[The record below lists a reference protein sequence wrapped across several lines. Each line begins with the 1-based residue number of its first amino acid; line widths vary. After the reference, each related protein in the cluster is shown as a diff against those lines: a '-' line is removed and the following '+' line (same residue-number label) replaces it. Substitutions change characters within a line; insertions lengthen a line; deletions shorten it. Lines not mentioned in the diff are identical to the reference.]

1 MKSMIKKL
9 NIKVLSFLSLLF
21 IGVFVS
27 NYAFAEE
34 GSEFTISP
42 IYGEGQ
48 TDKSLGYFSIKSD
61 NEKKIPIKINIQNLN
76 TSESSEFEILIVPS
90 TTTNNGRISYTPNE
104 QKKASNELI
113 QLNDLFSK
121 EDKYQKIK
129 VEANKTKD
137 ITCNLIVPEEGIKGT
152 VLGSIYVK
160 KIPKEKK
167 TSNGMGI
174 KNVFAM
180 TIPIVISQD
189 FEKKVAPK
197 LSLTN
202 VKIKSD
208 TGVPTIVGEVS
219 NSAPAMFGE
228 ISINAWVT
236 KKNKDQKLYE
246 KESANYEMAPNSVF
260 EYGIETD
267 NHLLKSGRYT
277 YHMIMK
283 SGEKTFNLSKDFVVK
298 DKEREQVNEH
308 LLDSEAK
315 DYKLWIIIGISIF
328 LIIIISFIAYR
339 SGQKRKG

>member
-1 MKSMIKKL
+1 MIKKL

-42 IYGEGQ
+42 TYGEGQ
-48 TDKSLGYFSIKSD
+48 TDKSLGYFSIKGD
-61 NEKKIPIKINIQNLN
+61 KGKKIPIKINIQNLN
-76 TSESSEFEILIVPS
+76 TSESSEFEILIVPA

-113 QLNDLFSK
+113 QLDDLFSK
-121 EDKYQKIK
+121 EDKYQKLK
-129 VEANKTKD
+129 VEANETKE
-137 ITCNLIVPEEGIKGT
+137 ITCNLRVPEEGIKGT

-167 TSNGMGI
+167 TSKGMGI

-202 VKIKSD
+202 AKIKSD

-228 ISINAWVT
+228 INISAWVT
-236 KKNKDQKLYE
+236 KKDKDQKLYE

-267 NHLLKSGRYT
+267 NHLLNSGRYT

-308 LLDSEAK
+308 LLDSETT
-315 DYKLWIIIGISIF
+315 DYKLWIIIGISLF
-328 LIIIISFIAYR
+328 LVIIISFIAYR
-339 SGQKRKG
+339 LGQKRKG